1 MHGICAMNVFVKKKR
16 NRLFTM
22 FSRYRSLPSQYKK
35 FILSG
40 EALRNDR
47 NNGTEK
53 KTKERMQVIQPSDH
67 SSIYQLTAYQ
77 SQTSLGHSPS

>member
-1 MHGICAMNVFVKKKR
+1 MVCAMNVFVKKKR

-22 FSRYRSLPSQYKK
+22 FSRHRSVPSQCKK

-47 NNGTEK
+47 NNGIEK
-53 KTKERMQVIQPSDH
+53 KTKERMQIIQSSDH
-67 SSIYQLTAYQ
+67 SLIY
-77 SQTSLGHSPS
+77 